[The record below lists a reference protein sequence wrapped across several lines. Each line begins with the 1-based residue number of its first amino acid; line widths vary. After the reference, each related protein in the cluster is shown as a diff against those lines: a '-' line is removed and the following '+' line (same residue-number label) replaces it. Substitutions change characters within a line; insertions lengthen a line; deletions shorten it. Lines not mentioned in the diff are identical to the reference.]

1 MPYIVLF
8 LKERNT
14 FHHGPEGMRNGF
26 LLEMVNKVSQKR
38 DLFRLKTGE
47 SRSPISRYWVGW
59 FLLGT
64 VRIHSMPC
72 SQLQLIS
79 AILGFPWFACKPSRF
94 SHVWLCKPMD
104 YSLLAPLSM
113 GLSRQEYWSGLLCP
127 HPGDLPDPG
136 IEPSFLM
143 SLALAGGSFT
153 ASFTWEALPW
163 FMALISASVFMLP
176 TLFYHSP

>member
-1 MPYIVLF
+1 MPCIVLF
-8 LKERNT
+8 LKQRNT
-14 FHHGPEGMRNGF
+14 LHHGPEGMRNGF

-79 AILGFPWFACKPSRF
+79 AILGFPWFACVPSRF
-94 SHVWLCKPMD
+94 SHVGLCQPMD
-104 YSLLAPLSM
+104 YSLPGSSVHGTLQARILEWIAVPS
-113 GLSRQEYWSGLLCP
+113 SR
-127 HPGDLPDPG
+127 
-136 IEPSFLM
+136 
-143 SLALAGGSFT
+143 GSSWLRDWT
-153 ASFTWEALPW
+153 
-163 FMALISASVFMLP
+163 LISYVSCIGRRVL
-176 TLFYHSP
+176 YC